1 MSNSRFSRILV
12 PVDGS
17 KESAHAAAI
26 AIDIAKRYNAEISVI
41 HVININ
47 QYVQAIGL
55 YTGSYPESL
64 KKSIEG
70 AKQEASS
77 WFMQIQKEAEQND
90 IKATMEVIETP
101 FSTVG
106 GIVDYAE
113 HHKIDLIVIGT
124 RGRSG
129 FTKLLLGSVASG
141 VITYASCPVV
151 VAR

>member
-1 MSNSRFSRILV
+1 MV
-12 PVDGS
+12 
-17 KESAHAAAI
+17 
-26 AIDIAKRYNAEISVI
+26 

-47 QYVQAIGL
+47 QYIQAIGL
-55 YTGSYPESL
+55 YNVSYPESL
-64 KKSIEG
+64 RKSIEA
-70 AKQEASS
+70 AKQEASD
-77 WFMQIQKEAEQND
+77 WFAGIQKKAEQNSV
-90 IKATMEVIETP
+90 KAKLDVLETP

-113 HHKIDLIVIGT
+113 HNNIDLIVIGT